1 MPSHGESIVIRRS
14 VADVFA
20 YMNDITRE
28 REWQPHL
35 IEADQVPAGPATV
48 GTRRRYVSEFL
59 GKRLV
64 NTYVVTLYEAGRH
77 VVCESTKDSVLDAK
91 TDLTWE
97 EVDGGTRVT
106 MAFEG
111 SASGPLKF
119 IPARMLQATFENE
132 VSTALKR
139 LKERLEA
146 GGPS

>member
-1 MPSHGESIVIRRS
+1 MPSHIESIFIRRPVS
-14 VADVFA
+14 EVFV

-35 IEADQVPAGPATV
+35 VEADQLPAGPTAV

-59 GKRLV
+59 GKKLV
-64 NTYVVTLYEAGRH
+64 NTYVVTLYESGRH
-77 VVCESTKDSVLDAK
+77 VVCETTKDSVLNAR
-91 TDLTWE
+91 TDLTWAT
-97 EVDGGTRVT
+97 VDGGTRVT

-132 VSTALKR
+132 VRTALKR
-139 LKERLEA
+139 LKVRLEA